1 MAKVLVID
9 DSEPLLDYYG
19 KILKDIGCEVLTT
32 SLGEEGIRL
41 AREHA
46 PDCIMLDIMMSDMD
60 GLDVLQELADF
71 DSTIPVIVVTG
82 MPSAESAIEALK
94 RGAFDFLTKGCTVE
108 EIIATARRAL
118 DRRRLYLENQ
128 ELVAKL
134 REANSRLE
142 QQISEATE
150 QVRELNNFNQSLLE
164 GIDAGLLA
172 ASESGVILFANAA
185 ARRMLSLSPHQV
197 IGSNLRDFGFE
208 VTRAAHTVRR
218 SETPHIVNGHFED
231 SLDSVEKKLERVQ
244 KRTTYRLPDGSVR
257 VFGYSV
263 STTRDDDPTGSGR
276 RSIVLFRDMT
286 DMEELRNQMQRL
298 QKLEALNVV
307 VAGVAHEIK
316 NPIAGIK
323 SVASILVETMKEDDP
338 LRDHVLRIL
347 EESRRVTRLVEEFF
361 SFSRPSKP
369 KLEAADVSDII
380 GRVVRLTHD
389 AATQRRADIAT
400 VVALDIPRVPMDKDQ
415 IQQVILNLVLNAL
428 EAIGQNGRI
437 EISADV
443 VDYHVL
449 GRRCAR
455 VQVRD
460 SGPGFP
466 ADVFHR
472 LFDPFFTTKPSGTG
486 LGLHISQNIVLEHGG
501 RIEAANRPDGGAVLS
516 VYLPLE
522 GPSPAA
528 VAAA

>member
-46 PDCIMLDIMMSDMD
+46 PDCIMLDIMMSDID

-208 VTRAAHTVRR
+208 VT
-218 SETPHIVNGHFED
+218 
-231 SLDSVEKKLERVQ
+231 
-244 KRTTYRLPDGSVR
+244 
-257 VFGYSV
+257 
-263 STTRDDDPTGSGR
+263 
-276 RSIVLFRDMT
+276 
-286 DMEELRNQMQRL
+286 
-298 QKLEALNVV
+298 
-307 VAGVAHEIK
+307 
-316 NPIAGIK
+316 
-323 SVASILVETMKEDDP
+323 
-338 LRDHVLRIL
+338 
-347 EESRRVTRLVEEFF
+347 
-361 SFSRPSKP
+361 
-369 KLEAADVSDII
+369 
-380 GRVVRLTHD
+380 
-389 AATQRRADIAT
+389 
-400 VVALDIPRVPMDKDQ
+400 
-415 IQQVILNLVLNAL
+415 
-428 EAIGQNGRI
+428 
-437 EISADV
+437 
-443 VDYHVL
+443 
-449 GRRCAR
+449 
-455 VQVRD
+455 
-460 SGPGFP
+460 
-466 ADVFHR
+466 
-472 LFDPFFTTKPSGTG
+472 
-486 LGLHISQNIVLEHGG
+486 
-501 RIEAANRPDGGAVLS
+501 
-516 VYLPLE
+516 
-522 GPSPAA
+522 
-528 VAAA
+528 